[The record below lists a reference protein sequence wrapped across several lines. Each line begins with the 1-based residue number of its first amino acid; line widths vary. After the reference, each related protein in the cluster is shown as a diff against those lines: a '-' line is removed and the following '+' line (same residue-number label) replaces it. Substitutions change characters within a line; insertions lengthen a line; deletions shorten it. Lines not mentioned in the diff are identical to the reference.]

1 MGADAS
7 PGFRVGRLGCRM
19 VPSPRRTQ
27 PPHHPTAAGPREDW
41 GLHPSFSSWPS
52 TWGCAV
58 VLGTAWLCVWLCP
71 GLRPGGGGG
80 GGGVRGGHRISIPQA
95 HQGRAAAPQPPWV
108 TSLPHPHH
116 LGTKESWGRSRPHT
130 AQQHLVALGGDGAEP
145 RVGVRHQAAPLHGTC
160 PGGETEAQQG
170 PGTARPCR
178 VVEETE
184 PQAAAG

>member
-71 GLRPGGGGG
+71 GLRPGGGGEG
-80 GGGVRGGHRISIPQA
+80 
-95 HQGRAAAPQPPWV
+95 
-108 TSLPHPHH
+108 
-116 LGTKESWGRSRPHT
+116 
-130 AQQHLVALGGDGAEP
+130 
-145 RVGVRHQAAPLHGTC
+145 
-160 PGGETEAQQG
+160 
-170 PGTARPCR
+170 
-178 VVEETE
+178 
-184 PQAAAG
+184 